1 MESMTQEIQP
11 QQPETSTTL
20 SPEECPTCVSG
31 VDPFIRGSLF
41 QEALNESL

>member
-1 MESMTQEIQP
+1 MDYMTQEPQP
-11 QQPETSTTL
+11 QQPETSTVL

-31 VDPFIRGSLF
+31 VDPFIRGNLF